1 MIKKIIYCVLPIL
14 FFLNTSSG
22 CAEPSRVHGWFLG
35 LQGTRQ
41 VGNIDAKIKVTDTT
55 ISLGE
60 RDWGLGA
67 DFGYNWVMK
76 RFVLGLYVD
85 GHYRLGGGWELSLDI
100 KDPSNSSLLK
110 VAFKH
115 KRFWDSSLGMRFGY
129 DGGAFCPYALTGL
142 RVCMDSIEF
151 KGAAGSALRGK
162 NDQAIPE
169 VLWEWGG
176 GIEVFLH
183 EGWYIG
189 VEAAFGHSF
198 LWVKVSKN
206 ALDAVEASLR
216 FRAGY
221 HF

>member
-1 MIKKIIYCVLPIL
+1 MRFLRFAFLILGCVCSPS
-14 FFLNTSSG
+14 TQ
-22 CAEPSRVHGWFLG
+22 AETTVGGVFLG
-35 LQGTRQ
+35 LRFTRQ
-41 VGNIDAKIKVTDTT
+41 SGSVDFKVASTDTT
-55 ISLGE
+55 FSLGE
-60 RDWGLGA
+60 KDWSLGG
-67 DFGYNWVMK
+67 DFGYHWVTE

-100 KDPSNSSLLK
+100 KDPSNSSLEKL
-110 VAFKH
+110 AFKH

-129 DGGAFCPYALTGL
+129 DGGTFCPYALTGF
-142 RVCMDSIEF
+142 RVCMDSIESE
-151 KGAAGSALRGK
+151 GAAGSVSREK
-162 NDQAIPE
+162 NDTAIPE

-198 LWVKVSKN
+198 LWAKASKN